1 MSPIAS
7 LLILAFGVLVL
18 VNSAPVN
25 DKLLQLGRI
34 MSVTHR
40 VRRDSTPPPPR
51 PCINGTTTSPNGT
64 TTSPNGTMTSPNGT
78 TTSPNGTTTS
88 PNGTTTSPNVGAVL
102 EKIGIIKKKIIGKIL
117 SVTKRVK
124 RKQPTVPNP
133 RPC

>member
-25 DKLLQLGRI
+25 DKLPQLGRI
-34 MSVTHR
+34 MSVNHR
-40 VRRDSTPPPPR
+40 VKRDSTPPPPR

-64 TTSPNGTMTSPNGT
+64 TTSA
-78 TTSPNGTTTS
+78 
-88 PNGTTTSPNVGAVL
+88 NVGAVL

>member
-25 DKLLQLGRI
+25 DKLPQLGRI
-34 MSVTHR
+34 MSVNHR
-40 VRRDSTPPPPR
+40 VKRDSTPPPPR
-51 PCINGTTTSPNGT
+51 PCINGTTTSANGT
-64 TTSPNGTMTSPNGT
+64 TTSA
-78 TTSPNGTTTS
+78 
-88 PNGTTTSPNVGAVL
+88 NVGAVL

-124 RKQPTVPNP
+124 RERPTVPKP

>member
-7 LLILAFGVLVL
+7 LLILALGVLVL

-25 DKLLQLGRI
+25 DKLPQLGRI
-34 MSVTHR
+34 MSVNHR
-40 VRRDSTPPPPR
+40 VKRDSTPPPPR
-51 PCINGTTTSPNGT
+51 PCINGTTTSTNGT
-64 TTSPNGTMTSPNGT
+64 TTSA
-78 TTSPNGTTTS
+78 
-88 PNGTTTSPNVGAVL
+88 NVGAVL

-124 RKQPTVPNP
+124 RKRPIVPNP

>member
-18 VNSAPVN
+18 VNSTPVN
-25 DKLLQLGRI
+25 DKLPQLGRI
-34 MSVTHR
+34 MSVNHR
-40 VRRDSTPPPPR
+40 VKRDSTPPPPR
-51 PCINGTTTSPNGT
+51 PCINGTTTSANGT
-64 TTSPNGTMTSPNGT
+64 TTSA
-78 TTSPNGTTTS
+78 
-88 PNGTTTSPNVGAVL
+88 NVGAVL

-124 RKQPTVPNP
+124 RERPTVPKP

>member
-64 TTSPNGTMTSPNGT
+64 TTSPNGT

-124 RKQPTVPNP
+124 RKQSTFPPP

>member
-7 LLILAFGVLVL
+7 LLILTFGVLVL

-25 DKLLQLGRI
+25 DKLPQLGRI
-34 MSVTHR
+34 MSVNHR
-40 VRRDSTPPPPR
+40 VKRDSTPPPPR
-51 PCINGTTTSPNGT
+51 PCINGTTTSANGT
-64 TTSPNGTMTSPNGT
+64 TTSA
-78 TTSPNGTTTS
+78 
-88 PNGTTTSPNVGAVL
+88 NVGAVL

-124 RKQPTVPNP
+124 RKRQTVPKP

>member
-25 DKLLQLGRI
+25 DKLPQLGRI
-34 MSVTHR
+34 MSVNHR
-40 VRRDSTPPPPR
+40 VKRDSTPPPPR
-51 PCINGTTTSPNGT
+51 PCI
-64 TTSPNGTMTSPNGT
+64 NGT

-124 RKQPTVPNP
+124 RKQSTFPPP

>member
-25 DKLLQLGRI
+25 DKLPQLGRI
-34 MSVTHR
+34 MSVNHR
-40 VRRDSTPPPPR
+40 VKRDSTPPPPR
-51 PCINGTTTSPNGT
+51 PCINGTTTSANGT
-64 TTSPNGTMTSPNGT
+64 TTSA
-78 TTSPNGTTTS
+78 
-88 PNGTTTSPNVGAVL
+88 NVGAVL

-124 RKQPTVPNP
+124 RKRPTVPRP

>member
-25 DKLLQLGRI
+25 DKLPQLGRI
-34 MSVTHR
+34 MSVNHR
-40 VRRDSTPPPPR
+40 VKRDSTPPPPR
-51 PCINGTTTSPNGT
+51 PCINGTTTSANGT
-64 TTSPNGTMTSPNGT
+64 TTSA
-78 TTSPNGTTTS
+78 
-88 PNGTTTSPNVGAVL
+88 NVGAVL

-124 RKQPTVPNP
+124 RKLPTVPKP
-133 RPC
+133 RAC

>member
-25 DKLLQLGRI
+25 DKLPQLGRI
-34 MSVTHR
+34 MSVNHR
-40 VRRDSTPPPPR
+40 VKRDSTPPPPR
-51 PCINGTTTSPNGT
+51 PCINGTTTSANGT
-64 TTSPNGTMTSPNGT
+64 TTSA
-78 TTSPNGTTTS
+78 
-88 PNGTTTSPNVGAVL
+88 NVGAVL

-124 RKQPTVPNP
+124 RKQSTFPPP

>member
-34 MSVTHR
+34 MSVNHR
-40 VRRDSTPPPPR
+40 VKRDSTPPPPR
-51 PCINGTTTSPNGT
+51 PCINGTTTSANGT
-64 TTSPNGTMTSPNGT
+64 TTSA
-78 TTSPNGTTTS
+78 
-88 PNGTTTSPNVGAVL
+88 NVGAVL
-102 EKIGIIKKKIIGKIL
+102 EKIGIIKKKIIGKII
-117 SVTKRVK
+117 SVTNRVK
-124 RKQPTVPNP
+124 RKQSTFPPP